1 MTTRPV
7 AHYLTHFD
15 VGEVI
20 VHPLAEAVEQHG
32 LIPSLWA
39 EDPEEEDNSEA
50 LLEEAREAGRAEGAE
65 AAQMQ
70 AAAEMERLRQE
81 FEEVLAAERQ
91 KWLSEEA
98 DVIKD
103 RLATALQLI
112 EDNLAEC
119 VARVL
124 RPFIVESLRRQMIG
138 ELVEH
143 IGSMIAS
150 HETTAIKISG
160 PGDLLAIMQEKLAG
174 VSAALTYEESSDVDV
189 RVMAGQT
196 TIETRLKAWIDL
208 VSTKLE

>member
-32 LIPSLWA
+32 LMPSLWA
-39 EDPEEEDNSEA
+39 QDPEEEDNSEA
-50 LLEEAREAGRAEGAE
+50 LLEEAREAGRAEGVE

-81 FEEVLAAERQ
+81 FEETLAGERQ

-98 DVIKD
+98 EVLKD
-103 RLATALQLI
+103 RLTTALQLI

-119 VARVL
+119 AARVL

-143 IGSMIAS
+143 IGGMIAS

-174 VSAALTYEESSDVDV
+174 VPAALTYEESSDVDV

-208 VSTKLE
+208 VSSKLE